1 MGKEDCGMTVD
12 GMFMWAMILLLFSA
26 MLTLIRLLAGPTIPD
41 RAVALDSM
49 TTTTAGAMVLYGVI
63 TRQAVFI
70 DVALVYAVLSYIAT
84 LYIARYLVRKRVG
97 VIYETGG
104 ESQ

>member
-1 MGKEDCGMTVD
+1 MNVISA
-12 GMFMWAMILLLFSA
+12 FMVALVLLLFSA
-26 MLTLIRLLAGPTIPD
+26 MLTLIRLLLGPTIPD

-63 TRQAVFI
+63 TKQAVFI

-84 LYIARYLVRKRVG
+84 LYIARYLVKKKVG
-97 VIYETGG
+97 IA
-104 ESQ
+104 

>member
-1 MGKEDCGMTVD
+1 MGKEDCGMIES
-12 GMFMWAMILLLFSA
+12 MFMWAMILLLFSA

-49 TTTTAGAMVLYGVI
+49 TTTTAGAMVLYGVV
-63 TRQAVFI
+63 TKQAVFI

-84 LYIARYLVRKRVG
+84 LYIARYLVKKRVG
-97 VIYETGG
+97 VACECEEG
-104 ESQ
+104 EAV

>member
-1 MGKEDCGMTVD
+1 MTVD

>member
-1 MGKEDCGMTVD
+1 MTID

-26 MLTLIRLLAGPTIPD
+26 TLTLIRLLAGPTIPD

-49 TTTTAGAMVLYGVI
+49 TTTTAGAMVAYGVI

-84 LYIARYLVRKRVG
+84 LYIARYLVKKRVG
-97 VIYETGG
+97 VIYTEEG
-104 ESQ
+104 EDS

>member
-1 MGKEDCGMTVD
+1 MTVVSL
-12 GMFMWAMILLLFSA
+12 FMWALILLLFSA
-26 MLTLIRLLAGPTIPD
+26 MLTLIRLLLGPTIPD

-63 TRQAVFI
+63 TKQAVFI

-97 VIYETGG
+97 IACKCEGDGT
-104 ESQ
+104 

>member
-1 MGKEDCGMTVD
+1 MGEEDCGMSVES
-12 GMFMWAMILLLFSA
+12 MFMWAMVLLLVSA
-26 MLTLIRLLAGPTIPD
+26 MLTLIRLLIGPTIPD

-63 TRQAVFI
+63 TRQAIFI

-84 LYIARYLVRKRVG
+84 LYIARYLVRKKVG
-97 VIYETGG
+97 LA
-104 ESQ
+104 

>member
-1 MGKEDCGMTVD
+1 MNVVSA
-12 GMFMWAMILLLFSA
+12 FMVALILLLFSA
-26 MLTLIRLLAGPTIPD
+26 MLTLIRLILGPTIPD

-63 TRQAVFI
+63 TKQPVFI

-84 LYIARYLVRKRVG
+84 LYIARYLVKKKVG
-97 VIYETGG
+97 IA
-104 ESQ
+104 

>member
-1 MGKEDCGMTVD
+1 MTVV
-12 GMFMWAMILLLFSA
+12 GAFMWALILLLFSA

-41 RAVALDSM
+41 RAIALDSM
-49 TTTTAGAMVLYGVI
+49 TTTTAGAMVIYGVI
-63 TRQAVFI
+63 TKQAIFI

-97 VIYETGG
+97 IACECEGD
-104 ESQ
+104 EA

>member
-1 MGKEDCGMTVD
+1 MGKEDCGMNVISA
-12 GMFMWAMILLLFSA
+12 FMVALILLLFSA
-26 MLTLIRLLAGPTIPD
+26 MLTLIRLILGPTIPD

-63 TRQAVFI
+63 TKQPVFI

-84 LYIARYLVRKRVG
+84 LYIARYLVKKKVG
-97 VIYETGG
+97 IA
-104 ESQ
+104 

>member
-1 MGKEDCGMTVD
+1 MGKEDCGMTVVSL
-12 GMFMWAMILLLFSA
+12 FMWALILLLFSA
-26 MLTLIRLLAGPTIPD
+26 MLTLIRLLLGPTIPD

-49 TTTTAGAMVLYGVI
+49 TTTTAGAMVLYGVV
-63 TRQAVFI
+63 TKQAIFI

-97 VIYETGG
+97 VACECEGDGT
-104 ESQ
+104 

>member
-1 MGKEDCGMTVD
+1 MTVD

-104 ESQ
+104 ENQ

>member
-1 MGKEDCGMTVD
+1 MGKEDCGMMEN
-12 GMFMWAMILLLFSA
+12 MFMWAMILLLISA

-41 RAVALDSM
+41 RVVALDTM

-97 VIYETGG
+97 VIYGTGG
-104 ESQ
+104 EGT